1 MKTLKENNRMIA
13 EFMGLLESS
22 IQDKFWTEKTK
33 DGFGVGELI
42 DLNYHSSWER
52 LMPVV
57 FKIVDDT
64 TVYAQDRQK
73 VFNSINRDITITYDA
88 VIDFIHCL
96 MENKF

>member
-13 EFMGLLESS
+13 EFMGVEYTY
-22 IQDKFWTEKTK
+22 DKKEGAYYDVKT
-33 DGFGVGELI
+33 GELI
-42 DLNYHSSWER
+42 GIEFNYHSSWEC

-88 VIDFIHCL
+88 VIDFIHCR